1 MKTNRLYIAGVLSF
15 FGVACGHIPELKP
28 DPAAPRAPG
37 NPNAAFAEVSG
48 VKLIVAGDA
57 WDADPK
63 NLPTVLTPV
72 KVTLDNQSGR
82 PLKVNYDQFKLSGA
96 SGFTYSAIPP
106 MQARVVLSQ
115 VPRSDRKGEIVLA
128 SYQQENP
135 SGQTGG
141 GQLKQA
147 AAPVQSRVVADRFF
161 VAPHFAWYY
170 PGWSAWQYPFAYDPF
185 YYDRLMAYL
194 PKELPTKD
202 MLAEALPAGV
212 LQIGGR
218 VSGFVYFQGISDRET
233 RVKFEMDLVDAANS
247 EAFGHVSLPFEVKK

>member
-1 MKTNRLYIAGVLSF
+1 MKTNPLYIASVLSF
-15 FGVACGHIPELKP
+15 FGVACGHMPELKP

-48 VKLIVAGDA
+48 VKVLVAGDA
-57 WDADPK
+57 WNGDPK

-82 PLKVNYDQFKLSGA
+82 ALKVNYDQFKLSGG

-115 VPRSDRKGEIVLA
+115 VPRSHGRGEIVLA
-128 SYQQENP
+128 AYQENP
-135 SGQTGG
+135 NGQVSG
-141 GQLKQA
+141 GQSRDVA
-147 AAPVQSRVVADRFF
+147 GPVAPRIVADRFF
-161 VAPHFAWYY
+161 VAPHFSWYY
-170 PGWSAWQYPFAYDPF
+170 PGWAAWPYGFAYDPF
-185 YYDRLMAYL
+185 YYDRLLAYL

-212 LQIGGR
+212 LQAGGR
-218 VSGFVYFQGISDRET
+218 VSGFVYFQGIGDRET
-233 RVKFEMDLVDAANS
+233 RVKFEMDMVDAGNG